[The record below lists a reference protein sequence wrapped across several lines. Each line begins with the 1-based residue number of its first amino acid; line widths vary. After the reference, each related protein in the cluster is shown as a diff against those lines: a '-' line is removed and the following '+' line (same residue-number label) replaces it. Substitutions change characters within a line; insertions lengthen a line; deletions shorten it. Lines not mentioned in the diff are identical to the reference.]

1 MLPCPR
7 GVLTITSNCL
17 YRVASLWGPNQLQNR
32 PVSEQTRLLSRK
44 EFKVNKNAKVCSNHF
59 KFGGRPVDSHPHPT
73 LFQKGYNRGIVTRMR
88 KAPID
93 RLPVQQIRS
102 EKKKS
107 DTDSIQREKKRNN
120 IVDTPKKLLWSFTVV
135 FIGKKAII
143 ITSKHGTTIFFPLQS
158 YSSKTLWEKLPR
170 KARVN
175 IERVSG
181 SCSYPLGSP

>member
-73 LFQKGYNRGIVTRMR
+73 LFQKGYNRGIVTRKR

-102 EKKKS
+102 EKKS

-120 IVDTPKKLLWSFTVV
+120 TVDTPKKLLWSFTVV

>member
-1 MLPCPR
+1 MLPYPR

-73 LFQKGYNRGIVTRMR
+73 LFQKGYNRGIVTRKR

-102 EKKKS
+102 EKKS

-120 IVDTPKKLLWSFTVV
+120 TVDTPKKLLWSFTVV